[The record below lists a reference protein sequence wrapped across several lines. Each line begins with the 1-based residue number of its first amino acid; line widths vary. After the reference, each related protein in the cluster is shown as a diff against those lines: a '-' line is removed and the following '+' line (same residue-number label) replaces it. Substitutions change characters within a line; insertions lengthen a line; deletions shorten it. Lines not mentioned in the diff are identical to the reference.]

1 MEAKYQERNHLEWM
15 RAVTC
20 VQEAVLCRI
29 AGKRKSVHI
38 AIWQTQTCLL
48 CRVIFGKGARL
59 GYALS
64 CSHLQATLRR
74 LPIAMTPIY
83 PEGFIQIVPFAP
95 FAAEIFN
102 LMGTACV
109 LGCVQCS
116 QKQCAL
122 PDWVAWPEVGVSQFL
137 IV

>member
-1 MEAKYQERNHLEWM
+1 MP
-15 RAVTC
+15 
-20 VQEAVLCRI
+20 
-29 AGKRKSVHI
+29 S
-38 AIWQTQTCLL
+38 QTQTCLL

-59 GYALS
+59 GYVLS

-74 LPIAMTPIY
+74 LPTAMTPIY

-102 LMGTACV
+102 LMGTACRR
-109 LGCVQCS
+109 CVQCS
-116 QKQCAL
+116 LKQCPL
-122 PDWVAWPEVGVSQFL
+122 PDWVTWPEVGVSQLL